1 MVQKFLKF
9 IEKSKYKDKLLEVIK
24 DIYYNNLDKYDVKPL
39 SWKQWHYRIR
49 VGSVRIIFVKTSE
62 KNLIVTVDNRG
73 DIY

>member
-39 SWKQWHYRIR
+39 S
-49 VGSVRIIFVKTSE
+49 
-62 KNLIVTVDNRG
+62 
-73 DIY
+73 